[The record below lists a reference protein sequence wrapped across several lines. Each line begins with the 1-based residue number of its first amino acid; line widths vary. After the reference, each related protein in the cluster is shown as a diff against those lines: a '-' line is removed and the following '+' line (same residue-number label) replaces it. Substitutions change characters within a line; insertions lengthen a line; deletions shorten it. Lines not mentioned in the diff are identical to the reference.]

1 MSYTTSASPCGGKG
15 KDTFANKK
23 KWLKDAK
30 ARLFSVLLSQR
41 GSKRCV
47 PRACAS
53 GKRVSKSTAGC
64 RNDSQSTK
72 VRKKR
77 PLRVKICKNKNPV
90 LIFLLIFAP
99 RFSCYR
105 KAPSRCL
112 AWRSW
117 ETRIAFVGN
126 AQGVRGKRTTGASGT
141 TSPERLQLKAR
152 SAKSGTQPPGADGC
166 NFRT

>member
-1 MSYTTSASPCGGKG
+1 MHAFSACFCLKEGLKGAFLARARQGKG
-15 KDTFANKK
+15 
-23 KWLKDAK
+23 
-30 ARLFSVLLSQR
+30 SVSRPQGVGMIVSRQR
-41 GSKRCV
+41 YE
-47 PRACAS
+47 
-53 GKRVSKSTAGC
+53 
-64 RNDSQSTK
+64 
-72 VRKKR
+72 KKR

-152 SAKSGTQPPGADGC
+152 SEKSGTQPPGADGC